1 MKHKFK
7 KKYPDGGPS
16 KKDRY
21 NNPIDA
27 KVEVNPKYT
36 GSEYD
41 PRTNT
46 IYLGQDYNESDDYW
60 KSRILAHEN
69 YHAFQFKDGYSTEL
83 PYDVPYKKPELP
95 TTDDEFYG
103 YHNRKV
109 NEVFRAVDKFKN
121 NSEFQF
127 VPDDIIID
135 KKIHSEIYNDPTTL
149 EGEARTYEST
159 GEFTSEEN
167 FLKTLEE
174 QQYKYGGNMKKKFKK
189 KYADGGLWGTSLHN
203 SESSTMNDIALFAQ
217 AEALKNQNID
227 AVHGWGNNY
236 LQNKGYSQEQIN
248 IINED
253 MGADLAKIPGI
264 GMGLSMV
271 KGTYNM
277 VTGKTKNRLQNLRN
291 SEKVDAFNNTMEA
304 NKLSGYSQDAAV
316 TFAMGGDF
324 SEFQGPTH
332 EEGGVTINPQAEV
345 EGGETKKGDYIFSDR
360 LKVPGKKLTFAQVSK
375 QIKKRYTDKRP
386 NDVISKNA
394 EDRELATLQDM
405 QETVRGDI
413 MSNAYTK
420 AYGGFMK
427 KKYYKGGPFKNT
439 DVENLFPDNPSYYLE
454 SMTPKSFI
462 IPNEFNSGT
471 SDLLSLPNTKVDSP
485 GPIQNETLSPF
496 QKYLANNYPEGL
508 NSLNFNDDS
517 DIGTTFKAKQ
527 PSPLPEEKSTDM
539 FGMQPIDYAS
549 AGIQSLSGLS
559 QLYYGLK
566 GPDEVRDAKFNLVR
580 PNKVNLTPAKRLAAQ
595 EADEA
600 FNALDYDIR
609 NNAGSAGNYLSNRI
623 SSGVKRARTKAK
635 QLAEMSMNEANT
647 NAQIMNTIN
656 TTNANILNTEEQLN
670 LAQEDKRIQE
680 RDAARMAVTEGLN
693 NVGQSFGTAVNDNK
707 KYAWQSRIAK
717 NWMGTKDTIQIDGKP
732 YYKKADGTYV
742 PMNG

>member
-7 KKYPDGGPS
+7 KKYPDGGPI
-16 KKDRY
+16 KTDRY
-21 NNPIDA
+21 GVPIDA

-36 GSEYD
+36 TSEYD

-46 IYLGQDYNESDDYW
+46 IYLGQDYDESDDYW
-60 KSRILAHEN
+60 KSIILAHEN

-83 PYDVPYKKPELP
+83 PYDVPYKKPAM
-95 TTDDEFYG
+95 TATDDEFYG

-127 VPDDIIID
+127 VPDDVIID

-159 GEFTSEEN
+159 GQFTSEEN

-189 KYADGGLWGTSLHN
+189 KYAGGGLWGTSLHN

-217 AEALKNQNID
+217 AEALKNQGID
-227 AVHGWGNNY
+227 AVQGMANNY
-236 LQNKGYSQEQIN
+236 LANKGVSDEALN

-253 MGADLAKIPGI
+253 MGAGLSKIPGVGI
-264 GMGLSMV
+264 PLSV
-271 KGTYNM
+271 AKGTYNM

-291 SEKVDAFNNTMEA
+291 SERVDAFNNTMEA

-427 KKYYKGGPFKNT
+427 KKYKFGGEGDFDTNLLYKQIGIPQEEYTGLGEPVLPLNPNQKNPMYYVT
-439 DVENLFPDNPSYYLE
+439 PNNNVDFLPKKEIPDLMPPTIYNEVVNKTPTKLVGSTPVPPTSNL
-454 SMTPKSFI
+454 
-462 IPNEFNSGT
+462 
-471 SDLLSLPNTKVDSP
+471 
-485 GPIQNETLSPF
+485 
-496 QKYLANNYPEGL
+496 
-508 NSLNFNDDS
+508 
-517 DIGTTFKAKQ
+517 
-527 PSPLPEEKSTDM
+527 EKSTDM

-559 QLYYGLK
+559 QLYYGLR
-566 GPDEVRDAKFNLVR
+566 GPDEVPDAELNLVR

-635 QLAEMSMNEANT
+635 QLADMSMNEANT

-656 TTNANILNTEEQLN
+656 TTNSNILNTEEQLN
-670 LAQEDKRIQE
+670 LGQADKRIQE

-693 NVGQSFGTAVNDNK
+693 NVGQSFGTAVNDKRKYDWQKLSRKYIGQNNYIIDEDGNEYFISPTTGK
-707 KYAWQSRIAK
+707 KIK
-717 NWMGTKDTIQIDGKP
+717 LTK
-732 YYKKADGTYV
+732 
-742 PMNG
+742 

>member
-189 KYADGGLWGTSLHN
+189 KYADGGAIYGALDVAGTAVGVPGLGQIAKIGDQGYDMLFDIGSDIIQKN
-203 SESSTMNDIALFAQ
+203 SGLNDEQMSIVN
-217 AEALKNQNID
+217 KNQNKFGDIPIVGTQIGAFID
-227 AVHGWGNNY
+227 TFN
-236 LQNKGYSQEQIN
+236 
-248 IINED
+248 
-253 MGADLAKIPGI
+253 LA
-264 GMGLSMV
+264 
-271 KGTYNM
+271 
-277 VTGKTKNRLQNLRN
+277 TGKTKNRLQNLRN

-386 NDVISKNA
+386 NDVISKNS

-427 KKYYKGGPFKNT
+427 KKYYGGGTFTPEVPNDIQDLEGYVQPTPKVNPVDLGLTDNT
-439 DVENLFPDNPSYYLE
+439 KYLNDLTISALNDNKPSAKTANPS
-454 SMTPKSFI
+454 
-462 IPNEFNSGT
+462 
-471 SDLLSLPNTKVDSP
+471 
-485 GPIQNETLSPF
+485 
-496 QKYLANNYPEGL
+496 
-508 NSLNFNDDS
+508 
-517 DIGTTFKAKQ
+517 
-527 PSPLPEEKSTDM
+527 STDM

-566 GPDEVRDAKFNLVR
+566 GPDEVPDAELNLVR

-670 LAQEDKRIQE
+670 LGQEDKRIQE

-717 NWMGTKDTIQIDGKP
+717 NWMGTKDTIHIDGKP

-742 PMNG
+742 PMNE